1 MTEVLGLDE
10 FKISVAAL
18 RRLRQQIGVAVHLR
32 TFEVTRAVAGL
43 PASERHPFLRR
54 RAIRWMRHLNAA
66 FPTAGW
72 KITSQPDK
80 IAQIVRGRV
89 AADQIVRL
97 AARREVES
105 VVVTSIPGR
114 RRRRR
119 ASARE
124 SWFCVRG
131 LVAVQVEGQRVGL
144 QSVEDRFIVLRA
156 TSAEDAQ
163 RRLRRQ
169 WREYAKP
176 YMNILGELVR
186 WRLERVT
193 DVYDICENQLDPNGA
208 EVYSRLRN
216 RRLRR
221 QFVWLGVRRS
231 RSTKVSGPLRRED
244 E

>member
-1 MTEVLGLDE
+1 MSEVFGLDE
-10 FKISVAAL
+10 FNIGVAAL
-18 RRLRQQIGVAVHLR
+18 RRLREQIGVIVNLR

-54 RAIRWMRHLNAA
+54 RAIRWMRRLNAA

-72 KITSQPDK
+72 TITSEPNEIAK
-80 IAQIVRGRV
+80 IVEGRV
-89 AADQIVRL
+89 AADQVMRL
-97 AARREVES
+97 AARSEVES

-114 RRRRR
+114 RRRQT
-119 ASARE
+119 AAARE
-124 SWFCVRG
+124 CWYCVRG
-131 LVAVQVEGQRVGL
+131 LVAVQIVGQRVGL

-176 YMNILGELVR
+176 YMNVLGELVR
-186 WRLERVT
+186 WQLEKVT
-193 DVYDICENQLDPNGA
+193 DVYDICEDKLDPDGA

-221 QFVWLGVRRS
+221 QFVWLGARRS
-231 RSTKVSGPLRRED
+231 RPTRG
-244 E
+244 